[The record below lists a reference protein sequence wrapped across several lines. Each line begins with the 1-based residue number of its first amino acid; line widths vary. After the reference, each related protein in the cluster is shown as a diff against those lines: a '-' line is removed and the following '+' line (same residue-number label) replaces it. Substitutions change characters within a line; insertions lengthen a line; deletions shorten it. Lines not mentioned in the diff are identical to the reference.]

1 MKIFSS
7 IGNYVSLMRYVFM
20 KPQKQ
25 SIYMRQTI
33 LEIEKIGLNSLWI
46 VFIISVF
53 FGAVITLQTAINMD
67 NPLLPNYLIGLGT
80 RDSIIL
86 EFSSTVLSLILA
98 GKVGSNIASEIGTM
112 KVTEQVDALEIMGV
126 NSASYLIAPKI
137 FAALLVF
144 PILTLLTIIF
154 GIMGGWL
161 SGILSG
167 QVSTTEYVYGIQYQF
182 RPFFLYYTLVKS
194 VVFGFI
200 ITSISSYYGYITEGG
215 ALDVGK
221 ASTNAVV
228 NSSVVILI
236 FNVIIT
242 QLLLI

>member
-7 IGNYVSLMRYVFM
+7 IGNYVVLMRYVFM

-25 SIYMRQTI
+25 SIYVRQTI
-33 LEIEKIGLNSLWI
+33 LEVEKIGLNSLWI

-154 GIMGGWL
+154 GVMGGWL

>member
-25 SIYMRQTI
+25 SIYVRQTI

-67 NPLLPNYLIGLGT
+67 IPLLPNYLIGLGT

-161 SGILSG
+161 SGVLSG